1 MRGDLGGEF
10 RDFSPTYYIHQRAN
24 AFPSPSLH
32 ALSLFLE
39 KTRDIF
45 QKTKDIFQEMGDIFQ
60 KTRDIPENT
69 NLKQEEAKLKQ
80 GSKAE
85 ARG

>member
-1 MRGDLGGEF
+1 MGGEF
-10 RDFSPTYYIHQRAN
+10 RDFSPTYCSHQHAN

-45 QKTKDIFQEMGDIFQ
+45 QKTKDILQ
-60 KTRDIPENT
+60 KTRDIFQETKDILQKTKDIPENT
-69 NLKQEEAKLKQ
+69 KLKQ